1 MRLLILLS
9 ILLLSNCVQNNDSNL
24 IGKDLIDE
32 NKNQKDLSYMT
43 KTLSFS
49 TEMTF
54 NEFQIYIDEYT
65 KKSKYPNINR
75 WKI

>member
-75 WKI
+75 

>member
-65 KKSKYPNINR
+65 KKSKYPNINQ
-75 WKI
+75 

>member
-43 KTLSFS
+43 KILSFS

-65 KKSKYPNINR
+65 KKSKYPNINQ
-75 WKI
+75 